1 MRGKKGGLFQAL
13 GYSSFRWFFFGQ
25 ILSMTGLWMQ
35 QVALGWI
42 IYEMT
47 ESAFLL
53 GAIGA
58 VTLLPGFFLVPFA
71 GGLADV
77 LDRRRMLIATQSIMA
92 VLAALLAVLIGTGA
106 AEVWH
111 IFALAFGIG
120 SLHGIDISVRQSIV
134 AQLVDPEVL
143 TNAVALH
150 SITFNLARLAG
161 PSAAGLLLALGLPA
175 LCFGF
180 QAFGCVAGAFS
191 FLMLKTRPRKMSGKL
206 RLFRDIREGF
216 QYTWETTAIR
226 NGILLLTVAGLF
238 IFPYSALLPIF
249 TREIL
254 GGDALVFGYLAA
266 APAAGA
272 ILGGLYL
279 AARKSSSGY
288 ERLIFIAGI
297 TASTLLILFSWSR
310 ITLLA
315 GLILVFVGAS
325 LLLWTASIN
334 TFLQVT
340 VDDSKRGRVM
350 SFFTMSFMG
359 SAPAGFLLC
368 GFIAGLIGPAWTL
381 SAGGFASLA
390 CVLFLRRKRTRQK
403 EKLQKQ
409 AVKEGTG

>member
-1 MRGKKGGLFQAL
+1 MSKAKGGLFQAL
-13 GYSSFRWFFFGQ
+13 GYTSFRWFFFGQ

-77 LDRRRMLIATQSIMA
+77 LDRRQMLIATQSIMA
-92 VLAALLAVLIGTGA
+92 VQATVLAILIGTGVA
-106 AEVWH
+106 DVWH
-111 IFALAFGIG
+111 LFVLAFGIG

-134 AQLVDPEVL
+134 SQLVDPEVL

-161 PSAAGLLLALGLPA
+161 PSAAGLLLAFGFPA
-175 LCFGF
+175 FCFAF
-180 QAFGCVAGAFS
+180 QAFGCAAGAFS
-191 FLMLKTRPRKMSGKL
+191 FFMLRVRPRENIGKL
-206 RLFRDIREGF
+206 RLFHDIHEGF
-216 QYTWETTAIR
+216 KYTWETTAIR
-226 NGILLLTVAGLF
+226 NGILLLTVAGVF
-238 IFPYSALLPIF
+238 IFPYTALLPVF
-249 TREIL
+249 TKEIL
-254 GGDALVFGYLAA
+254 EGDALVFGYLSA

-272 ILGGLYL
+272 VLGGLYL
-279 AARKSSSGY
+279 AARKGNGGF
-288 ERLIFIAGI
+288 ERLIFLAGI
-297 TASTLLILFSWSR
+297 TASILLILFSWTR
-310 ITLLA
+310 ITILA
-315 GLILVFVGAS
+315 GSILVFLGAS

-334 TFLQVT
+334 TFLQIT

-359 SAPAGFLLC
+359 SVPAGFLLC
-368 GFIAGLIGPAWTL
+368 GFIAGLVGSAWTL

-390 CVLFLRRKRTRQK
+390 CVFFLRRKTA
-403 EKLQKQ
+403 
-409 AVKEGTG
+409 AVRP